1 MLFDPSVWQASLE
14 QFFKSG
20 GWVLFLLAWTALV
33 MWSLLL
39 ERCWFRLCIFPAQ
52 QRTCMELSKSGASPS
67 VQITKVGELQQALQ
81 ASLPL
86 IKTLIAICPL
96 IGLLGTVTGM
106 IQVFDILAFNGT
118 GNPRLMSAGV
128 AKATIPTMAGMVLA
142 VSGLLMYTWL
152 QRWSQLQL
160 SSVQALSK
168 AG

>member
-1 MLFDPSVWQASLE
+1 MQFDPSIWLTSLE

-39 ERCWFRLCIFPAQ
+39 ERCWFRLRAFPAQ
-52 QRTCMELSKSGASPS
+52 KRACIELSKAGSPS
-67 VQITKVGELQQALQ
+67 SVRITETGNLQRALQ
-81 ASLPL
+81 ESLPL
-86 IKTLIAICPL
+86 VKTLIAICPL

-118 GNPRLMSAGV
+118 SNPRLMSAGV

-160 SSVQALSK
+160 VSVQALSK
-168 AG
+168 S

>member
-1 MLFDPSVWQASLE
+1 
-14 QFFKSG
+14 
-20 GWVLFLLAWTALV
+20 

-39 ERCWFRLCIFPAQ
+39 ERWWFRLRTFPAKK
-52 QRTCMELSKSGASPS
+52 RACIVLSTTGAASS
-67 VQITKVGELQQALQ
+67 VQITQTGELQRALQ
-81 ASLPL
+81 ESLPL
-86 IKTLIAICPL
+86 VKTLIAMCPL

-152 QRWSQLQL
+152 QRWSQLQ
-160 SSVQALSK
+160 SIAVQSLNKSPA
-168 AG
+168 